1 MYPRKGGHGFRT
13 PFKAP
18 RMISNENQTSNEKNS
33 QSNGSSPLPQKRT
46 YSQSDQETQ
55 TTISDN
61 KCEIKSG
68 KYNILWRKKST
79 KKNKTWDGDGYMI
92 LGADSNSALV
102 KNEDG
107 ITLGKL
113 KKLGPFIFESTF
125 SVGGYE
131 IEVDGECHDNVPET
145 TLSLNVQNC
154 LVSPNPASAPYR
166 IPSMRGLKRVK
177 SEEKTEKPMIPSIP
191 SLGSRGRSKGNKPLY
206 DVIAED
212 ALIMPTPTGTAKDGL
227 MDVVVDPLLSSVL
240 RPHQREG
247 VKFLYEC
254 VMGFRNFSGN
264 GCLLADEMGL
274 GKTLMT
280 ISLIWTLLRQNP
292 LIDSPPVL
300 KKAVICC
307 PVTLIG
313 NWKKEFHKWL
323 GMNRVGVLAVN
334 GSQSTTKEKES
345 ILRFGKTRVY
355 QVLIIGYEKLI
366 TVKKEL
372 ADTKFDLVVCDE
384 GHRLKNSSNKI
395 FKTIETLDI
404 KRRIVLTGTPI
415 QNDLTEFFNIIKF
428 LNPEVLG
435 DLKSFQKEYMRPI
448 LQSREPS
455 CFQPEIKKAGDDKS
469 KELINLTK
477 LFILRR
483 TNSVMKL
490 LLPPR
495 TDIILCCPP
504 TPLQLH
510 LFKLMQQTALFNKI
524 IRDNRINDS
533 LGLMTTF
540 RKICNSPSLLTND
553 GLFAELCNGEDKEKL
568 RSELANKFTSGKIKV
583 LLQLL
588 KEIYKTGDEKVVLVS
603 NFTQTLDI
611 IQNILEGANIPFGR
625 LDGSTNSKIRTD
637 LVNKFN
643 RSHSDEQFVFLL
655 SAKSGGCGLN
665 LIGASRLILFDN
677 DWNPSVDIQAM
688 ARIHRDGQTRPTFIY
703 RLLTTGCIDEK
714 IFQRQLL
721 KTNLSDRFLD
731 EQANSENDFFYH
743 SDIKDLFTLH
753 EETSSNTHD
762 LMECTCKG
770 DGFELTLDSFEQE
783 TDGATQENVSDTI
796 DINDSSDSDSL
807 KDTTNTQNNWVSA
820 LDVQNATQE
829 PEKQKSSIKN
839 CLINYKHFDPK
850 NISPGSELIDKIDP
864 ILSSLLVKQAE
875 SKKNYISYLFVKS
888 GIQ

>member
-1 MYPRKGGHGFRT
+1 MYARKGNHGFRT
-13 PFKAP
+13 PFKVP
-18 RMISNENQTSNEKNS
+18 RITSTGSQTGNEKDSEPN
-33 QSNGSSPLPQKRT
+33 SSPLLPQKRT
-46 YSQSDQETQ
+46 YSPSSSQ
-55 TTISDN
+55 TKISVSN
-61 KCEIKSG
+61 NESEIKSG

-92 LGADSNSALV
+92 LEADSKSALV

-131 IEVDGECHDNVPET
+131 IEVDGECHNNVPEA
-145 TLSLNVQNC
+145 TLSPKNQNS
-154 LVSPNPASAPYR
+154 LVTSNLASAPYR
-166 IPSMRGLKRVK
+166 IPSIRGVKRVRK
-177 SEEKTEKPMIPSIP
+177 VENNEKAIVPPGFS
-191 SLGSRGRSKGNKPLY
+191 SGSRVKPKGKEPLY
-206 DVIAED
+206 DITSED
-212 ALIMPTPTGTAKDGL
+212 ALLMLIPTSLAEDEVI
-227 MDVVVDPLLSSVL
+227 DVVVDPLLSNIL

-247 VKFLYEC
+247 IQFLYEC
-254 VMGFRNFSGN
+254 VMGFRNFRGN

-292 LIDSPPVL
+292 HMNSSPVL
-300 KKAVICC
+300 KKVLICC

-323 GMNRVGVLAVN
+323 GMNRVGVLAIN
-334 GSQSTTKEKES
+334 GSQNSAKEKES

-355 QVLIIGYEKLI
+355 QVLIIGYEKLL

-372 ADTKFDLVVCDE
+372 VDTKFDLVVCDE

-435 DLKSFQKEYMRPI
+435 DLKSFQREYMKPI

-495 TDIILCCPP
+495 TDLILSCPA

-553 GLFAELCNGEDKEKL
+553 GLFAELCSGEDKEKL

-588 KEIYKTGDEKVVLVS
+588 KEIYKKGDEKVVLVS
-603 NFTQTLDI
+603 NFTQTLDV

-643 RSHSDEQFVFLL
+643 RSRSDEQFVFLL

-762 LMECTCKG
+762 LMECSCKG
-770 DGFELTLDSFEQE
+770 DGFELTIDSCEQE
-783 TDGATQENVSDTI
+783 TDDEIEENVSETI
-796 DINDSSDSDSL
+796 DNNDLSESL
-807 KDTTNTQNNWVSA
+807 KDTTNTQHAWVSA
-820 LDVQNATQE
+820 LDVQHATQE

-839 CLINYKHFDPK
+839 CLINYKHFDPE
-850 NISPGSELIDKIDP
+850 NINPGNSELIDNIDP